1 MNSRQIECFLE
12 VGRLLNF
19 TKAAQNLYLPQPAVS
34 RYISALEKELE
45 TELFIRESNRKIRL
59 SEDGK
64 TWFNMLLRFSKE
76 FSETREHLRNV
87 KRPLRFGYNIGWN
100 ISAFF
105 PEIVARCR
113 EASPD
118 FEISFECMEFAH
130 LTEALRNGSLDAIL
144 TIDSYPLSMDGLER
158 ERITAIRRIAAYSRY
173 LKGHENIHSLS
184 DLYPFDFY
192 IVDDPRIKEL
202 IQGVEND
209 LRPYHFVPKV
219 KTVANM
225 ETVFAH
231 IENGLGV
238 AMLDVWCT
246 NINDPGI
253 CYLDTETTHAI
264 SLIWRQDHMP
274 AALLTLKQELQ
285 QYDFGKM
292 EQ

>member
-12 VGRLLNF
+12 VGKLLNF

-64 TWFNMLLRFSKE
+64 TWFNMFSRYAKE
-76 FSETREHLRNV
+76 FSETREHLKNIT
-87 KRPLRFGYNIGWN
+87 RPLRFGYNIGWN
-100 ISAFF
+100 ISGFF
-105 PEIVARCR
+105 PEIVSRCR
-113 EASPD
+113 QASPD
-118 FEISFECMEFAH
+118 FDISFECMEFSD
-130 LTEALRNGSLDAIL
+130 LTNALQGDLLDAIL
-144 TIDSYPLSMDGLER
+144 TIDSYPLDSTGLER
-158 ERITAIRRIAAYSRY
+158 ERITSIRRLAAYSKY
-173 LKGHENIHSLS
+173 LKGHEHIHSIS

-192 IVDDPRIKEL
+192 IVNDPRIQDL
-202 IQGVEND
+202 VQGVELE

-219 KTVANM
+219 KMVANM

-238 AMLDVWCT
+238 AMLDEWCT

-253 CYLDTETTHAI
+253 CHLETETTHAI
-264 SLIWRQDHMP
+264 SLIWRHNHMP
-274 AALLTLKQELQ
+274 SSLITLKQALLQ
-285 QYDFGKM
+285 HFSKM
-292 EQ
+292 EP